1 MGLGQF
7 KVLKYFPGEKFILE
21 TDHRAIHYWNR
32 MKVEGFSAAKILYAP
47 VAMHIWISTNS
58 LVMKCASMFIEDIF
72 FLNSAIVPL
81 S

>member
-1 MGLGQF
+1 MSRHQMGLGQF

-47 VAMHIWISTNS
+47 VAMHI
-58 LVMKCASMFIEDIF
+58 
-72 FLNSAIVPL
+72 
-81 S
+81 